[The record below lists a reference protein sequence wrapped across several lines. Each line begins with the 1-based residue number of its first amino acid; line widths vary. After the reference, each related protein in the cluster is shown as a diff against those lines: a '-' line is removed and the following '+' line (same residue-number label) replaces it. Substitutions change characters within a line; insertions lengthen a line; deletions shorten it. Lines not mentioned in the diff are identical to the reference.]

1 MRIFEYFHVES
12 HLWSFRKKE
21 FVEEFCMITQQSN
34 KNSVWNA
41 TFDSSLLKLYNS
53 RFFWFSED
61 LRIVVESI
69 EKVVFTKR
77 RQTEGLG
84 DDSSNVTIPSIMN
97 VEGTQLSFLYIICML
112 KWIFFY
118 NCKDWW
124 II

>member
-1 MRIFEYFHVES
+1 
-12 HLWSFRKKE
+12 
-21 FVEEFCMITQQSN
+21 MITQRSN
-34 KNSVWNA
+34 KNSVRNV

-112 KWIFFY
+112 K
-118 NCKDWW
+118 
-124 II
+124 